1 MTDRRSDRFGEMGEY
16 ESKKKAKRGSKDESR
31 EKDIK
36 TDSAVEGELK
46 KREMRDHGGERDSLL
61 KGRQKRSRKGRRED
75 TESEI
80 EILRQE
86 GGLSV
91 I

>member
-1 MTDRRSDRFGEMGEY
+1 MTDRRSDRFGEKGEY
-16 ESKKKAKRGSKDESR
+16 ESKKKAKRGSKDESG

-36 TDSAVEGELK
+36 TDGRGRRGVKKERDERPRGR
-46 KREMRDHGGERDSLL
+46 KRELVERET
-61 KGRQKRSRKGRRED
+61 KRSRKGRRED